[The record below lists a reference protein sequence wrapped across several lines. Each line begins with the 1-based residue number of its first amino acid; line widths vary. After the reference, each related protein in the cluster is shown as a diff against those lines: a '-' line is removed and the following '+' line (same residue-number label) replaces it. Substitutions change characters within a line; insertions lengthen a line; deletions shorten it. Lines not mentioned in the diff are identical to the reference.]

1 MRALPVCLA
10 LCANLASG
18 SPWQGRDLRTCVAEV
33 LGEGADKRVVGPEQS
48 TYTDAR
54 MGESIQFD
62 QMPALIAYASHA
74 SQVAP
79 LIRCARRSRVKAVPR
94 AGGHHFMAYSA
105 LGGALVVDITHIDFV
120 DVSADKTTARVGAG
134 IRLGALYT
142 ALNLHGR
149 DWPGGICPTVGLSGF
164 LGAGGFNMQMRT
176 LGLGVDH
183 VVAAEVV
190 LANGSLVNASP
201 AENSDLFWAVRGGGG
216 GSYGIVVE
224 WTLKLSQFPRSSMV
238 QIKWHEPD
246 SRVDLATRF
255 FDWAPRTDPAFT
267 SSVHVYKNRTEIQ
280 GWCLG
285 CTLDHAKALMNSS
298 GLLAIGKPE
307 VHISGG
313 CNSIN
318 ARMFGFIVSEC
329 IPDTEVSKYASP
341 AMNVFQQP
349 FTQVDKY
356 PQFTWNETRQ
366 DPNSPQAQPWPRFR
380 RMSKSFFMQKSKK
393 LGREVV
399 QSLVD
404 RLTEL
409 PDEAAGWGEWH
420 AWNISRKG
428 EGEAAFAWRGEA
440 YAHLEFILTGSEDA
454 EKHKRLAEWNEDLEG
469 YLRPLTGP
477 ASYAGYMDAS
487 ISTDPL
493 PSYYGHNADRLK
505 LIKAKYDHA
514 DFFDNPLGISPGR

>member
-1 MRALPVCLA
+1 MRGLLVCIASCAGLA
-10 LCANLASG
+10 AAS
-18 SPWQGRDLRTCVAEV
+18 PRLGRDLRACVAEV
-33 LGEGADKRVVGPEQS
+33 LGEGADGRVVGPEES

-54 MGESIQFD
+54 MGESIQFE
-62 QMPALIAYASHA
+62 QMPALIAYASRA

-79 LIRCARRSRVKAVPR
+79 LVRCARRSRVRAVPR
-94 AGGHHFMAYSA
+94 AGGHH
-105 LGGALVVDITHIDFV
+105 LVIDVTHIDYV
-120 DVSADKTTARVGAG
+120 RVSADKATARVGGG

-142 ALNLHGR
+142 ALHHHGR

-183 VVAAEVV
+183 VVAAKVV
-190 LANGSLVNASP
+190 LANGHLVDAS
-201 AENSDLFWAVRGGGG
+201 ARENSDLFWAVRGGGG

-224 WTLKLSQFPRSSMV
+224 WTLGLSQFPRSSMV
-238 QIKWHEPD
+238 RIRWDEPE

-255 FDWAPRTDPAFT
+255 LEWAPRTDPAFM
-267 SSVHVYKNRTEIQ
+267 SSVNVYKNRTEVL

-285 CTLDHAKALMNSS
+285 CALDHARALMNSS
-298 GLLAIGKPE
+298 GLLAIGKPQ
-307 VHISGG
+307 VKISGG
-313 CNSIN
+313 CNSVN
-318 ARMFGFIVSEC
+318 ARIFGYAVGDC
-329 IPDTEVSKYASP
+329 IPDAEVSKYAP
-341 AMNVFQQP
+341 LAMNVLQQP
-349 FTQVDKY
+349 FARVGKY
-356 PQFTWNETRQ
+356 PTFAWNETRQ
-366 DPNSPQAQPWPRFR
+366 DPRAPQAQPWPRFR

-393 LGREVV
+393 LGREAV

-409 PDEAAGWGEWH
+409 PDEVSGWGEWH

-428 EGEAAFAWRGEA
+428 EDQAAFAWRGEA

-454 EKHKRLAEWNEDLEG
+454 EKQKWLADWNNDLEG

-477 ASYAGYMDAS
+477 ASYAGYMDAD

-493 PSYYGHNADRLK
+493 QSYYGRNVNRLQ
-505 LIKAKYDHA
+505 LIKAKYDPSN
-514 DFFDNPLGISPGR
+514 FFDNPLGVVPGR